1 MAEFFAHALSLVS
14 SPSVLLLITIG
25 VLFGIIGGSIPGF
38 TVTMAILVVF
48 PFTFAMDPVSG
59 VSIMIGV
66 FVGGYSGGLVS
77 GIMLGIP
84 GTPSSITT
92 VYDGYPMALKGEPGR
107 ALGIGVLAS
116 FIGTVISVAV
126 LVLFGPLLA
135 KFSMN
140 FRPWEISTLIL
151 FALTLVAGLSNG
163 RLLKGMLAAALG
175 LLITTVGYDRNS
187 NIRFDFDLPAFSSG
201 FEILP
206 VMIGIFAFSQLM
218 ENIEKL
224 GNKDT
229 AQKNVSMNVTIP
241 YAKIVKDIMG
251 QKINTLRSS
260 LIGSLVGAL
269 PGTGGTVANF
279 ISYDQAKKFS
289 RHPEKFGTGIPNG
302 IIASEASNSA
312 VAGGAFVPTLALGIP
327 GDLPMAIMMGVLIL
341 HGITPGPL
349 MFEQNP
355 VLVGAIYASLLIG
368 AIVMVLCQLL
378 LVRWFARIALIPQQ
392 ILVPVVLMLCA
403 IGAYALNNNLFD
415 IWVLFGFGIIGYLL
429 WKADVPLTPLILGV
443 VLGNNLE
450 QQLFRAL
457 ELNGSWLTFLTR
469 PLSATFIALS
479 VLSVILA
486 LRQNKKINMQHTH
499 DGSSSPQNRASTSD
513 HKP

>member
-1 MAEFFAHALSLVS
+1 MTNFFLQALAEVGT
-14 SPSVLLLITIG
+14 PSVLGLIVLG

-59 VSIMIGV
+59 VSLMVGV
-66 FVGGYSGGLVS
+66 FVGGYSGGIVS
-77 GIMLGIP
+77 GVMLGIP

-92 VYDGYPMALKGEPGR
+92 VYDGYPMAQKGEPGR
-107 ALGIGVLAS
+107 ALGIGVAAS
-116 FIGTVISVAV
+116 FLGTIISVAV
-126 LVLFGPLLA
+126 LVFFGPLIA
-135 KFSMN
+135 SFSMN
-140 FRPWEISTLIL
+140 FRPWEITALIV

-163 RLLKGMLAAALG
+163 ALLKGLLAAALG

-187 NIRFDFDLPAFSSG
+187 NLRFDFGIPAFGSG

-206 VMIGIFAFSQLM
+206 VMIGIFAFSQLLG
-218 ENIEKL
+218 NIEKL
-224 GNKDT
+224 KDEKSET
-229 AQKNVSMNVTIP
+229 KKIDTNVTIP
-241 YAKIVKDIMG
+241 YGQILKDMAG
-251 QKINTLRSS
+251 QKLNTLRSS

-279 ISYDQAKKFS
+279 LSYDQAKKFS
-289 RHPEKFGTGIPNG
+289 KHPEEFGKGTPSGIV
-302 IIASEASNSA
+302 ASEASNSA

-341 HGITPGPL
+341 HGITPGPM

-355 VLVGAIYASLLIG
+355 ILVGAIYASLLIG
-368 AIVMVLCQLL
+368 AVVMVLCNLL
-378 LVRWFARIALIPQQ
+378 LVRWFAKISLIPQQ

-415 IWVLFGFGIIGYLL
+415 IWVLFIFGIIGYLL
-429 WKADVPLTPLILGV
+429 WKAEVPLTPLILGV

-450 QQLFRAL
+450 RQLFRAL
-457 ELNGSWLTFLTR
+457 ELNESWWTFLTR
-469 PLSATFIALS
+469 PLSALF
-479 VLSVILA
+479 LA
-486 LRQNKKINMQHTH
+486 LAVASILFSLYQDRKIQRLRNAAQ
-499 DGSSSPQNRASTSD
+499 QENI
-513 HKP
+513 

>member
-1 MAEFFAHALSLVS
+1 MADFFIQALIQVS
-14 SPSVLLLITIG
+14 TPAVLALIIIG

-59 VSIMIGV
+59 VSLMVGV
-66 FVGGYSGGLVS
+66 FVGGYSGGIVS
-77 GIMLGIP
+77 GVMLGIP

-92 VYDGYPMALKGEPGR
+92 VYDGYPMAQKGEPGR
-107 ALGIGVLAS
+107 ALGIGVAAS
-116 FIGTVISVAV
+116 FLGTLISVAV
-126 LVLFGPLLA
+126 LVFFGPLIA
-135 KFSMN
+135 SFSMN
-140 FRPWEISTLIL
+140 FRPWEITALIV

-163 RLLKGMLAAALG
+163 ALLKGLLAAVLG

-187 NIRFDFDLPAFSSG
+187 NLRFDFGLPALSSG

-218 ENIEKL
+218 GNLEKL
-224 GNKDT
+224 RDNGGSDGQGVDT
-229 AQKNVSMNVTIP
+229 GVAIP
-241 YAKIVKDIMG
+241 YRQIVRDMAG
-251 QKINTLRSS
+251 QKLNTLRSS

-289 RHPEKFGTGIPNG
+289 RHPERFGTGTPDG
-302 IIASEASNSA
+302 IVASESSNSA
-312 VAGGAFVPTLALGIP
+312 VAGGAFIPTLALGIP

-368 AIVMVLCQLL
+368 AVIMVTCQLL
-378 LVRWFARIALIPQQ
+378 LVRWFAKISLIPQQ

-403 IGAYALNNNLFD
+403 IGSYALNNNLFD
-415 IWVLFGFGIIGYLL
+415 IWVLFAFGILGYLL
-429 WKADVPLTPLILGV
+429 WKAGVPLTPLILGV

-450 QQLFRAL
+450 RQLFRAL
-457 ELNGSWLTFLTR
+457 ELDSSWLTFLTR
-469 PLSATFIALS
+469 PLSALFLALA
-479 VLSVILA
+479 VVSVIFSLY
-486 LRQNKKINMQHTH
+486 
-499 DGSSSPQNRASTSD
+499 QNRKIQRNQLKARGSD
-513 HKP
+513 A

>member
-1 MAEFFAHALSLVS
+1 MTNFFLQALAEVGT
-14 SPSVLLLITIG
+14 PSVLGLIVIG

-59 VSIMIGV
+59 ISLMVGV
-66 FVGGYSGGLVS
+66 FVGGYSGGIVS
-77 GIMLGIP
+77 GVMLGIP

-92 VYDGYPMALKGEPGR
+92 VYDGYPMAQKGEPGR
-107 ALGIGVLAS
+107 ALGIGVAS
-116 FIGTVISVAV
+116 SFLGTIISVAV
-126 LVLFGPLLA
+126 LVFFGPLIA
-135 KFSMN
+135 SFSMN
-140 FRPWEISTLIL
+140 FRPWEITALIV
-151 FALTLVAGLSNG
+151 FALTLVAGLSSG
-163 RLLKGMLAAALG
+163 ALLKGLMAAALG

-187 NIRFDFDLPAFSSG
+187 NLRFDFGLPALGSG

-206 VMIGIFAFSQLM
+206 VMIGIFAFSQLLG
-218 ENIEKL
+218 NIEKL
-224 GNKDT
+224 KDEDSEAKKIDT
-229 AQKNVSMNVTIP
+229 NVTIP
-241 YAKIVKDIMG
+241 YGQILKDMAG
-251 QKINTLRSS
+251 QKLNTLRSS

-279 ISYDQAKKFS
+279 LSYDQAKKFS
-289 RHPEKFGTGIPNG
+289 RHPEEFGTGTPSG
-302 IIASEASNSA
+302 IVASEASNSA

-341 HGITPGPL
+341 HGITPGPM

-368 AIVMVLCQLL
+368 AVVMVLCNLL
-378 LVRWFARIALIPQQ
+378 LVRWFAKISLIPQQ

-415 IWVLFGFGIIGYLL
+415 IWVLFFFGVIGYLL
-429 WKADVPLTPLILGV
+429 WKAAVPLTPLILGV

-450 QQLFRAL
+450 RQLFRAL
-457 ELNGSWLTFLTR
+457 ELNESWLTFLTR
-469 PLSATFIALS
+469 PLSALF
-479 VLSVILA
+479 LA
-486 LRQNKKINMQHTH
+486 LAVASILFSLYQDRKIQRIKNAALRE
-499 DGSSSPQNRASTSD
+499 NA
-513 HKP
+513 